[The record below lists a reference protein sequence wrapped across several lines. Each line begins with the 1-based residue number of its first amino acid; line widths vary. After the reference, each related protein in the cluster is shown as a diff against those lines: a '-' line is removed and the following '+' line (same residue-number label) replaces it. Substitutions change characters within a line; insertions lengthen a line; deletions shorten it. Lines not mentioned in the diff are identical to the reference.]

1 MALSTFSDLKTSI
14 AAWMHR
20 GDLTSVIP
28 DFIALAEKRVLRD
41 LIKRG
46 GHYLIEA
53 SSTLTPSSNVAALP
67 ADYFAIRSLV
77 SATTPNEEILDVP
90 LSVLKSA
97 YGLSGNGKAYSIVGA
112 NIQLSPDAGNTDVVL
127 NYYLQPAALSDS
139 NTTNELFPTLSDAYL
154 YASLIEATLYVKGD
168 PSGWVSAYDSA
179 LGMIANHH
187 KMRGY
192 GNALQIRAA

>member
-28 DFIALAEKRVLRD
+28 DFITLAEKRILRD

-46 GHYLIEA
+46 GHYLIES

-67 ADYFAIRSLV
+67 ADYFSIRSLV
-77 SATTPNEEILDVP
+77 SATSPNEEILDVP

-97 YGLSGNGKAYSIVGA
+97 YGLSGNGKAYSIVGS
-112 NIQLSPDAGNTDVVL
+112 NIQLSPDAGTRDVVL
-127 NYYLQPAALSDS
+127 NYYIQPTALSDS

-154 YASLIEATLYVKGD
+154 YGALIEATLYAKGD
-168 PSGWVSAYDSA
+168 ATRWVNGYSAA
-179 LGMIANHH
+179 LDMIAGHNQA
-187 KMRGY
+187 RNY
-192 GNALQIRAA
+192 GNSLEIRPA